1 MLQYFCVSDVHSYFS
16 ILQKTL
22 DDNGFDINNPD
33 HVLVVCGDLF
43 DRGDESSALYE
54 FVRSLPDER
63 FIYIRGNHED
73 LLIDCFNQIQDCE
86 IISPHHISNGTVKTI
101 MDLSGVSEKDY
112 IQFVYDP
119 YSAIRGNA
127 LDKIPKIIN
136 YINKKCVNYVEIG
149 DFIFVHGWIPFAKE
163 ELHTGKIKYTLL
175 PNWRDCNWNR
185 ARWENG
191 MDAWHHGIKLEGRTI
206 VCGHWHCSWGW
217 SHIRQER
224 QEFPQKNKTNW
235 LDSFEVFA
243 DDGIIALDACTT
255 YSGKINCI
263 VLEAE

>member
-43 DRGDESSALYE
+43 DRGDESSALYK

-149 DFIFVHGWIPFAKE
+149 DFIFVHGWIPCTKVFDGYVANN
-163 ELHTGKIKYTLL
+163 
-175 PNWRDCNWNR
+175 NWRKGNWNN
-185 ARWENG
+185 ARWING
-191 MDAWHHGIKLEGRTI
+191 MEAWRSGVKIDDKTI
-206 VCGHWHCSWGW
+206 VCGHWHTSAAHSKIHNHGTEWGDTAY
-217 SHIRQER
+217 
-224 QEFPQKNKTNW
+224 F
-235 LDSFEVFA
+235 DVFY
-243 DDGIIALDACTT
+243 DDGIIMLDACAA

-263 VLEAE
+263 VLEVE